1 MSYIDLVFTGPPDH
15 EMPQFIEA
23 ENPQGESIIA
33 GIWQQRPDANQ
44 TAFTNGSSDSWQVR
58 TWSYLRGKSVRTG
71 PSGATRLRSSQRRFS
86 VNFYSPQIGEHDDPT
101 ANV

>member
-33 GIWQQRPDANQ
+33 GIWQQRPD
-44 TAFTNGSSDSWQVR
+44 GYWV
-58 TWSYLRGKSVRTG
+58 LRI
-71 PSGATRLRSSQRRFS
+71 AT
-86 VNFYSPQIGEHDDPT
+86 PGIGD
-101 ANV
+101 